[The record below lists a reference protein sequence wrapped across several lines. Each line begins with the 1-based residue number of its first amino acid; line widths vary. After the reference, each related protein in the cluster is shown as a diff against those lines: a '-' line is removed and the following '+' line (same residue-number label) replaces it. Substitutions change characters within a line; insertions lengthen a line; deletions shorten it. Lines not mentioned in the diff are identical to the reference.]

1 MSPLHVSDLGMRYGA
16 KQVLSGVGF
25 RLEAGRTLGIVGES
39 GSGKSSLARALVGLE
54 PVHAGSVTY
63 GNRPW
68 VREGRFVGVRRV
80 PPAHLVFQDPRSAL
94 DPRRKAWQLIA
105 EPLEIRGG
113 ASAAERRTRAAE
125 LCGQVG
131 LDAQQLDRYAHE
143 FSGGQRQRLA
153 IARALASEAQVL
165 ILDEP
170 ASALDI
176 TVQAQILNL
185 LLDLQAQRQVAIVL
199 ISHDLAV
206 VRHMAD
212 EVLVMQAG
220 RAVEQGPAAQVLERP
235 AQAYTRSLIAA
246 VPA

>member
-1 MSPLHVSDLGMRYGA
+1 MSLLEVRDLGMRYGA
-16 KQVLSGVGF
+16 KQVLHGLGF
-25 RLEAGRTLGIVGES
+25 TLEAGRTLGIVGES

-54 PVHAGSVTY
+54 QVHAGTISY
-63 GNRPW
+63 GSRPW
-68 VREGRFVGVRRV
+68 VSEGRFVGARRS

-113 ASAAERRTRAAE
+113 TGAAERRARAAE
-125 LCGQVG
+125 LCKQVG

-170 ASALDI
+170 TSALDI
-176 TVQAQILNL
+176 SVQAQILNL
-185 LLDLQAQRQVAIVL
+185 LLDLQAQRQMAFVL

-206 VRHMAD
+206 VRHLAD

-220 RAVEQGPAAQVLERP
+220 RAVEQGQAVQVLERP
-235 AQAYTRSLIAA
+235 AQSYTRSLLAA
-246 VPA
+246 VPT